1 MKNGAIGSRPGAM
14 KRLAILVAAFL
25 AMASPVA
32 AGATPEFNSAVK
44 IRSDRNGDP
53 PPMWRNYYPH
63 FKGTVRSGKAAC
75 EGHRDVDLYRKG
87 PGKDLL
93 VGGDRTN
100 SKGKWEIV
108 LDKPGENDYY
118 ARVLLREIGAGD
130 CLADRSPVFHH
141 DGFS

>member
-1 MKNGAIGSRPGAM
+1 MLWNGAIGSTRHDEAARDPGGG
-14 KRLAILVAAFL
+14 ILGDGIARRRRRRSEV
-25 AMASPVA
+25 
-32 AGATPEFNSAVK
+32 NSTVK